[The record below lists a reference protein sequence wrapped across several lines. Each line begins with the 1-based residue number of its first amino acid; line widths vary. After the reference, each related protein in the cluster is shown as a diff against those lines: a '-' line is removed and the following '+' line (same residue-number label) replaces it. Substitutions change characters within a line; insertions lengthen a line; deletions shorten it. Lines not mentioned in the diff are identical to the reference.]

1 MRNNVIIVL
10 TALFLFTGCAA
21 HFGAL
26 KSDVSLNQANF
37 KVITTASGSSQTK
50 LVMGFGGLK
59 KEALVAEARKDLLA
73 KANLTPN
80 QVLAN
85 ISLDIKTSIFPGFIP
100 VVVIQKVTVTADVI
114 EFIK

>member
-1 MRNNVIIVL
+1 MRNTIFIAV
-10 TALFLFTGCAA
+10 TFLFLLTGCAA
-21 HFGAL
+21 HFGTL

-37 KVITTASGSSQTK
+37 KVVTTASGSSQTK

-59 KEALVAEARKDLLA
+59 KEALVAEARKDLVS
-73 KANLTPN
+73 KANLAPN

-85 ISLDIKTSIFPGFIP
+85 LSLDVKTSIFPGFLP
-100 VVVIQKVTVTADVI
+100 MVVIQKVTVTADVI